1 MTRTLPAL
9 ILLAALLAAC
19 KAPEP
24 QPVGGQAMGTVIG
37 SRFDETPLTIGRG
50 ELEGKAVVIS
60 YFATW

>member
-9 ILLAALLAAC
+9 ILLAAFLAAC

-24 QPVGGQAMGTVIG
+24 QPVGGQAAGVVIG
-37 SRFDETPLTIGRG
+37 SMFDETPLTLGKG

>member
-9 ILLAALLAAC
+9 ILLAALMAAC

-24 QPVGGQAMGTVIG
+24 QPAGGQAAGMVIG
-37 SRFDETPLTIGRG
+37 SRFDETPLTVGKG